1 MDKNTLKTLIKSYFK
16 LVDAPSSEIFSTA
29 TLANG
34 LEITNDKETDFAVG
48 DDLFVVD
55 AEGSK
60 SAAPEGEHTTESGI
74 TVVVSAEGK
83 ITGVHHPGEDGTG
96 SLTEMAEETF
106 EAEDIAED
114 VVEEAVAAGVSPEDV
129 IETVKEV
136 IDTVIAP
143 QLEEMRAKMAEME
156 MAYKEKMSE
165 PATMSAQERKFAAI
179 QKVKANKGEGKTFNP
194 KQLQFEAFL
203 SKNKK

>member
-1 MDKNTLKTLIKSYFK
+1 MDKNTLKSLVKSYFN
-16 LVDAPSSEIFSTA
+16 LVNAPSSEKFASA

-60 SAAPEGEHTTESGI
+60 SPAPEGEHTSLSGI
-74 TVVVSAEGK
+74 TVVVDAEGK
-83 ITGVHHPGEDGTG
+83 ITGVHHPGEEGTG
-96 SLTEMAEETF
+96 SLTEMAE
-106 EAEDIAED
+106 AGDIAEE
-114 VVEEAVAAGVSPEDV
+114 VVERAAEQGVSIEQV
-129 IETVKEV
+129 LETVEEI

-165 PATMSAQERKFAAI
+165 PATMSAHERKFAAI

-194 KQLQFEAFL
+194 KQLQYEAVVAKIK
-203 SKNKK
+203 KNN

>member
-1 MDKNTLKTLIKSYFK
+1 MDKNTLKSLVKSYFN
-16 LVDAPSSEIFSTA
+16 LVNAPSSEKFASA

-60 SAAPEGEHTTESGI
+60 SPAPEGEHTSLSGI
-74 TVVVSAEGK
+74 TVVVDAEGK
-83 ITGVHHPGEDGTG
+83 ITGVHHPGEEGTG
-96 SLTEMAEETF
+96 SLTEMAE
-106 EAEDIAED
+106 AGDIAEE
-114 VVEEAVAAGVSPEDV
+114 VVERAAEQGVSIEEV
-129 IETVKEV
+129 LETVEEIIETVIV
-136 IDTVIAP
+136 P

-165 PATMSAQERKFAAI
+165 PATMSAHERKFAAI

-194 KQLQFEAFL
+194 KQLQYEAVVAKIK
-203 SKNKK
+203 KNN

>member
-1 MDKNTLKTLIKSYFK
+1 MDKNTLKSLVKSYFN
-16 LVDAPSSEIFSTA
+16 LVNAPSSEKFASA

-60 SAAPEGEHTTESGI
+60 SAAPEGEHTSLSGI
-74 TVVVSAEGK
+74 TVVVDAEGK
-83 ITGVHHPGEDGTG
+83 ITGVHHPGEEGTG
-96 SLTEMAEETF
+96 SLTEMAE
-106 EAEDIAED
+106 AGDIAEE
-114 VVEEAVAAGVSPEDV
+114 VVERAAEQGVSIEEV
-129 IETVKEV
+129 LETVEEIIETVIV
-136 IDTVIAP
+136 P

-165 PATMSAQERKFAAI
+165 PATMSAHERKFAAI

-194 KQLQFEAFL
+194 KQLQYEAVVAKIK
-203 SKNKK
+203 KNN